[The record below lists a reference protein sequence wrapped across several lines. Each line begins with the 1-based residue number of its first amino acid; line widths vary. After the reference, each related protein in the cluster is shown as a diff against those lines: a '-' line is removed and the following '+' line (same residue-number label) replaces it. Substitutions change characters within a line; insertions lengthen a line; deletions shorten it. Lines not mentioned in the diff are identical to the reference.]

1 VKFALNEKEYPIVEF
16 VEKLLSKCGVNSWR
30 CLDKRRVYVKC
41 LNKKLSKFVERY
53 LRWKG
58 TKKSTSVRLAD
69 FPSYSNN
76 FLFGFLCGIIDADGG
91 TKRLYIST
99 SSEKMTANLKEICT
113 KLGIAVKVY
122 RYDVFHV
129 YLRKADFR
137 KACQKHDFSSIKHR
151 ML

>member
-1 VKFALNEKEYPIVEF
+1 VKCLSKKLFEF
-16 VEKLLSKCGVNSWR
+16 VEK
-30 CLDKRRVYVKC
+30 
-41 LNKKLSKFVERY
+41 Y
-53 LRWKG
+53 LQWEG

-69 FPSYSNN
+69 LPSYSNN

-99 SSEKMTANLKEICT
+99 ASEKMTANLNEICQ

-137 KACQKHDFSSIKHR
+137 KACRKHGFSSIKHKAF
-151 ML
+151 